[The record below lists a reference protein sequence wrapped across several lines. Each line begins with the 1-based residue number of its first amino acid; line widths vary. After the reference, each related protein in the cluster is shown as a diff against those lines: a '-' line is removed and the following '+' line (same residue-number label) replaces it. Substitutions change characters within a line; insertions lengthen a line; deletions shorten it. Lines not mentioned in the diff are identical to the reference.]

1 MKQNFSLKKCRVF
14 LSCVTKQLNLL
25 RNVLAIIFSFLL
37 QLYYVYI
44 QRYKREETGEKKTS
58 LGNRTGTE
66 WGCGRCVLQLLLISI
81 TTATSIECGRHN
93 PRNKISNINYIFI
106 YIYIFVFVCVYVCK
120 TCRLGFFLG
129 ECCVANISRFQLIFP
144 LPVMDVQGGGGGGE
158 RGG

>member
-1 MKQNFSLKKCRVF
+1 M
-14 LSCVTKQLNLL
+14 SCVTKQLNLL

-93 PRNKISNINYIFI
+93 PRNKISNMNYIFI

-144 LPVMDVQGGGGGGE
+144 LPVMDVQGGGGGE